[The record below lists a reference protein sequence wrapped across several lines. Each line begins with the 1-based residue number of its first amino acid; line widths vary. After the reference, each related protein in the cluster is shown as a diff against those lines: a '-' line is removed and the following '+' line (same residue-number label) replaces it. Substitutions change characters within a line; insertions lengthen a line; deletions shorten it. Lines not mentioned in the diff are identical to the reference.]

1 MEAVRSVRYIST
13 VSYTPYLPE
22 PATRPI
28 RLSRHV
34 QGRRG
39 RYVRLCLASERI
51 RTPSGETKEDFTD
64 HGFTIVYD
72 HDLDQPIA
80 DGFYFTIGY
89 PGMTGGQLM
98 EELVY
103 YGVSAISLSTTGSNQ
118 QGLRAC
124 TSFIKDHQ
132 YDLLDERLRLFE
144 ENHQA

>member
-13 VSYTPYLPE
+13 VSYTPYL
-22 PATRPI
+22 
-28 RLSRHV
+28 
-34 QGRRG
+34 
-39 RYVRLCLASERI
+39 
-51 RTPSGETKEDFTD
+51 
-64 HGFTIVYD
+64 
-72 HDLDQPIA
+72 LDQPIA